1 MDRISSC
8 SLEQPLAR
16 TGADQLSSVPVPP
29 SPPPVASSATR
40 GMFSPFT
47 CRNVPP
53 MISVPASGVSD
64 MYSTWSASL
73 GIGSPRVN
81 VKEPSGNPV
90 VASSRAMPFS
100 FGMPGLISVR
110 KLPPT

>member
-1 MDRISSC
+1 
-8 SLEQPLAR
+8 
-16 TGADQLSSVPVPP
+16 
-29 SPPPVASSATR
+29 
-40 GMFSPFT
+40 
-47 CRNVPP
+47 
-53 MISVPASGVSD
+53 MISVASSGVSD

-81 VKEPSGNPV
+81 VKEPSGAPV

-100 FGMPGLISVR
+100 FGMPFLISVR